1 MESLANALAQIFANR
16 IKLGADLWYCLD
28 VDAQH
33 LDGLSKPLNIT
44 PEAYHLLAIE
54 LGWVKP
60 FKGRHGVSFPL
71 QGKVVDAF
79 FWPRTIPYEVSKTK
93 IPLERKRYN
102 FLRLGPF
109 VDASFKPADQFDGR
123 RLPRASIGGR
133 PLDEL
138 KDIVRQLDGVPD
150 DEDTEEDQ
158 VLTIG
163 DVEDD
168 AGGTA
173 EREVLRNRLHN
184 ELDILVDA
192 LAPSDVSL
200 FTKDDK
206 RLEDVVQSLVFQRR
220 STQVRHVSIACGSK
234 ILQPNDD
241 FDPNRFKVLQD
252 LGAPIDCRYL
262 AYIIQDILEL
272 EQVAKCS
279 ILSLVKAGNGRE
291 LPCIVIRKDPK
302 KSRETLE
309 LVLDHSAMTPGSM
322 AVQLLRLDESQ
333 VVEAL
338 KKEGLRIAKA
348 AMPALMM
355 QAMANAGAIGDT
367 SLATVRRFCRFYH
380 GMIMFAS
387 QDALRGISGSKGL
400 ESQCLTAM
408 VEKKRT
414 PYWIKD
420 VRQVVLHELSSRSK
434 FLTDIRTVDVIIS
447 GDHGKGFY
455 RMIALIL
462 LWQSNTVI
470 KPVRVPVEI
479 ASMRCRKDTVEVLE
493 AIVPAID
500 VLLENLRGS
509 RVLLGVNS
517 QGVTCHCSAP
527 MLWGEY
533 SPQNLHG
540 WGPCMNSRCSWQTKY
555 GRTLVPLLSHQ
566 QRDST
571 SC

>member
-1 MESLANALAQIFANR
+1 M
-16 IKLGADLWYCLD
+16 
-28 VDAQH
+28 
-33 LDGLSKPLNIT
+33 
-44 PEAYHLLAIE
+44 
-54 LGWVKP
+54 
-60 FKGRHGVSFPL
+60 
-71 QGKVVDAF
+71 DAF

-173 EREVLRNRLHN
+173 EREALRNRLHN

-192 LAPSDVSL
+192 LAPSDISL

-252 LGAPIDCRYL
+252 LGALIDCRYL

-291 LPCIVIRKDPK
+291 SPCIVIRKDPK

-338 KKEGLRIAKA
+338 KKEV
-348 AMPALMM
+348 
-355 QAMANAGAIGDT
+355 T
-367 SLATVRRFCRFYH
+367 H
-380 GMIMFAS
+380 GTYE
-387 QDALRGISGSKGL
+387 RG
-400 ESQCLTAM
+400 
-408 VEKKRT
+408 
-414 PYWIKD
+414 
-420 VRQVVLHELSSRSK
+420 
-434 FLTDIRTVDVIIS
+434 
-447 GDHGKGFY
+447 
-455 RMIALIL
+455 
-462 LWQSNTVI
+462 
-470 KPVRVPVEI
+470 
-479 ASMRCRKDTVEVLE
+479 
-493 AIVPAID
+493 
-500 VLLENLRGS
+500 
-509 RVLLGVNS
+509 
-517 QGVTCHCSAP
+517 
-527 MLWGEY
+527 
-533 SPQNLHG
+533 
-540 WGPCMNSRCSWQTKY
+540 
-555 GRTLVPLLSHQ
+555 
-566 QRDST
+566 
-571 SC
+571 